1 MLLGKKHF
9 RTGNNN
15 YADISKYFGIKY
27 NLMAYPQSLNY
38 IKLLSLKKLP
48 VFFFFFLS
56 DFNHSSLT
64 TQHHIAYRRNLV
76 QWLADSISD
85 GPVSF
90 YPEAPAL
97 SPSFRLPPLLRA
109 NVSIFFAFFPL
120 FNLTASRDF

>member
-48 VFFFFFLS
+48 VFFFFFFKWLQS
-56 DFNHSSLT
+56 QFINNT
-64 TQHHIAYRRNLV
+64 TPYCLQEEPGSVAGGQYLWRTGFLLPR
-76 QWLADSISD
+76 
-85 GPVSF
+85 
-90 YPEAPAL
+90 
-97 SPSFRLPPLLRA
+97 SPRP
-109 NVSIFFAFFPL
+109 
-120 FNLTASRDF
+120 